1 MPINLVVGT
10 NSYLSIADA
19 EEYFTTR
26 IRSDSWYGATEDEK
40 AQALI
45 TATRQIDR
53 LALRGTKKLS
63 SQALAFPRY
72 PNTEVSQRVKD
83 AICEEGFAILKG
95 VTKRIE
101 LQQQGVK
108 QAQVGNIMEIYSGK
122 KIKLIS
128 PEARELL
135 RPYMIG
141 SVRIT

>member
-1 MPINLVVGT
+1 MPVNLVVGT
-10 NSYLSIADA
+10 NSYISIADA
-19 EEYFTTR
+19 EEYFVVR
-26 IRSDSWYGATEDEK
+26 LRSDTWYGATENEK

-53 LALRGTKKLS
+53 LAFRGVKKSS

-72 PNTEVSQRVKD
+72 PNSEIPQRVKD
-83 AICEEGFAILKG
+83 AVCEEGFVILKG
-95 VTKRIE
+95 VAKRIE

-108 QAQVGNIMEIYSGK
+108 QAQVGNITEIYTGN

-128 PEARELL
+128 SEARELL
-135 RPYMIG
+135 RPFMIG